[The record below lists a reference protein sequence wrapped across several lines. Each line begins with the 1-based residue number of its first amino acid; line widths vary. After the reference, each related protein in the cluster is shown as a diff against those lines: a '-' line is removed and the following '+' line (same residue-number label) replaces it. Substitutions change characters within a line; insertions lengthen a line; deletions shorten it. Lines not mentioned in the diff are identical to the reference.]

1 MFLTF
6 SNCNRDIMKI
16 FMYNSMETTSATR
29 RESVF
34 LIHEDDSED
43 VAGEVE
49 RPEVDLFLK
58 NTAIV
63 CNEYQRLRIF

>member
-1 MFLTF
+1 
-6 SNCNRDIMKI
+6 
-16 FMYNSMETTSATR
+16 MYNSMETTSATR

-49 RPEVDLFLK
+49 RPEVDLVLK
-58 NTAIV
+58 KHSHGV
-63 CNEYQRLRIF
+63 CSLVPDRPEV

>member
-1 MFLTF
+1 
-6 SNCNRDIMKI
+6 MKI

-49 RPEVDLFLK
+49 RPEVNLFLK
-58 NTAIV
+58 NTAAASFPSRAADLV
-63 CNEYQRLRIF
+63 STYFS

>member
-1 MFLTF
+1 MLLTF
-6 SNCNRDIMKI
+6 SNCNKDIMKI
-16 FMYNSMETTSATR
+16 LMYNIIETTSVTR

-49 RPEVDLFLK
+49 RPEVNL
-58 NTAIV
+58 V
-63 CNEYQRLRIF
+63 

>member
-1 MFLTF
+1 
-6 SNCNRDIMKI
+6 MKI
-16 FMYNSMETTSATR
+16 FMYNSMETTSVTR

-49 RPEVDLFLK
+49 RPEVNLVLNK
-58 NTAIV
+58 NTAKIISI
-63 CNEYQRLRIF
+63 NDIQQ

>member
-16 FMYNSMETTSATR
+16 FMYNSMETTSVTR

-49 RPEVDLFLK
+49 RPEGDL
-58 NTAIV
+58 V
-63 CNEYQRLRIF
+63 

>member
-49 RPEVDLFLK
+49 RPEAV
-58 NTAIV
+58 
-63 CNEYQRLRIF
+63 IFSLTRTKTRTIIIDFR